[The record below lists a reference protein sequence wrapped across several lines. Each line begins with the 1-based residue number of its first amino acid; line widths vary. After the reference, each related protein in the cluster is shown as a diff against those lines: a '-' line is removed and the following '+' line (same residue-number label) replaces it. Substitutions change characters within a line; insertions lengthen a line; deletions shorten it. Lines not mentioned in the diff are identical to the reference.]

1 MNTLT
6 KAHLKGLVYFYAIMI
21 VPFALA
27 WGLYGAG
34 IDLRPLLAL
43 LTGESPTGEMAG
55 AYADCLVLILGALAG
70 SFFLRKR
77 MKANAAVINA
87 VYDAPL
93 SPASFQAL
101 ALGVLLTGMLGFGL
115 FLALAFGFLPYT
127 FFDYSQGFPFY
138 DAPHEV
144 AGLAPRLAFLQ
155 SDAWIFLVA
164 GAMFGAFMWGV
175 GQRNKTI
182 KYATLAAFVA
192 AMYYNPISWFVE
204 PLPISS
210 PTLTESSADVDPA
223 SPSIEEEIRKL
234 EVQDAPGAEAPAA
247 P

>member
-1 MNTLT
+1 MNELT
-6 KAHLKGLVYFYAIMI
+6 KAHLKALVYFYAIMA

-27 WGLYGAG
+27 WGLFAAG
-34 IDLRPLLAL
+34 IDLRPLLAP

-55 AYADCLVLILGALAG
+55 AYADSLTLILGALPG
-70 SFFLRKR
+70 ILLLRNR
-77 MKANAAVINA
+77 MRANAAVLNA
-87 VYDAPL
+87 VNDAPL
-93 SPASFQAL
+93 SAQSVQTL
-101 ALGVLLTGMLGFGL
+101 ALGVLFTGTLGFGV

-138 DAPHEV
+138 DTPREV

-164 GAMFGAFMWGV
+164 GAMFGAFLWGV
-175 GQRNKTI
+175 SQHNKLI
-182 KYATLAAFVA
+182 KYGTLAAFFA
-192 AMYYNPISWFVE
+192 AMYYNPFTWLVE
-204 PLPISS
+204 PLPVSS
-210 PTLTESSADVDPA
+210 PTFLERSADVDPA

-234 EVQDAPGAEAPAA
+234 EAQDTPGAETPAA